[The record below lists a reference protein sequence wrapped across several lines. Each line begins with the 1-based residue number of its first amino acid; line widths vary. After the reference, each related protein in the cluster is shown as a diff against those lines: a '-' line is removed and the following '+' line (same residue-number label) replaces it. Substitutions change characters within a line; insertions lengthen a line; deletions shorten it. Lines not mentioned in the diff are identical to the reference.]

1 MDEQWHFNRNWEE
14 MKKRVDK
21 LERDVYWLNKFMK
34 EYECKKRVEEAKNDY
49 DNKN

>member
-1 MDEQWHFNRNWEE
+1 MDDKWRFDREWEE

-21 LERDVYWLNKFMK
+21 LERDVYWLDRYKKDQEEK
-34 EYECKKRVEEAKNDY
+34 EYRKKYKN